1 MAMSSANVMKWAAV
15 IVAAVIVATTATL
28 VDGLD
33 YCSQHNFHQ
42 SLNATHL
49 QYTKE
54 PVNREYA
61 VLNQFKSLHCCAKG
75 YRSIEW

>member
-1 MAMSSANVMKWAAV
+1 MCRLNKLNALAAAFLVMCVNSCKGE
-15 IVAAVIVATTATL
+15 TSPH
-28 VDGLD
+28 
-33 YCSQHNFHQ
+33 C
-42 SLNATHL
+42 SLNNFLNTWNTTHHM

-61 VLNQFKSLHCCAKG
+61 VMDQFKSLHCCAKG